1 MRSKKEKL
9 FEKEI
14 KKLPYQYN
22 ICDRSYPGT
31 PDLFFPKL
39 KVAIFFNGCF
49 WHYHDCR
56 DINVN
61 REWNEKL
68 SLQKKKDT
76 LNRQKLKKMG
86 IVSYSV
92 WECKWQYQKEKEL
105 VFIEHL
111 LSLRSP

>member
-1 MRSKKEKL
+1 MRSNKEIL
-9 FEKEI
+9 FELVI
-14 KKLPYQYN
+14 KKLPYKYN

-31 PDLFFPKL
+31 PDLFFPKP

-61 REWNEKL
+61 QKWKGKL
-68 SLQKKKDT
+68 SRQKKLDT
-76 LNRQKLKKMG
+76 LNRQKLKNMG

-92 WECKWQYQKEKEL
+92 WECKWQNQKEKEL
-105 VFIEHL
+105 VFIERL
-111 LSLRSP
+111 LLLRSS